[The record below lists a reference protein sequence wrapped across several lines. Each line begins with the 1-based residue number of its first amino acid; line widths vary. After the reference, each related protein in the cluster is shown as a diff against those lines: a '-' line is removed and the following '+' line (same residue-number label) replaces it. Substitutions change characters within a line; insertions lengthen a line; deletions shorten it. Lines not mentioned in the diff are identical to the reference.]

1 MVRGITKLLCD
12 KGDLGGDVMSRFDEI
27 IDRNTPEDL
36 KHAKIEGID
45 DLLPMWVADMDFKCP
60 DEVIK
65 ALVEQAERGVFG
77 YSEADESYYKAL
89 TGWYKRRY
97 RWEVESDTVITL
109 PGVVLGISYAI
120 RALTKENDSVLIFE
134 PLYGPIGR
142 AVKCSGRNLVISDLV
157 LKDRHYEIDFDDV
170 ENKIRENDVKML
182 IICNPHNPAG
192 RVWTRE
198 ELLKIGDICLKNN
211 MVIVSDEIHADFV
224 YSGHKHIPIA
234 SLSEDLK
241 KITVTCTSA
250 TKSFNIAGIQAA
262 NIVIANKA
270 MRDAVDRTAFSTG
283 AFGLNIMGLVA
294 TRAAYNYGDKW
305 MDELVTYLEG
315 NIELVKSR
323 LEGTKLKVTDIEGT
337 YLMWIDASEMGMD
350 DPSKFF
356 LENAHIKFSEG
367 TFFSKKAD
375 QFIRMNIACPRSV
388 VSEALDRMLKLPEI
402 R

>member
-1 MVRGITKLLCD
+1 MG
-12 KGDLGGDVMSRFDEI
+12 RFDEI
-27 IDRNTPEDL
+27 VIRNTPEDL

-45 DLLPMWVADMDFKCP
+45 DLIPMWVADMDFRSP
-60 DEVIK
+60 DEVVE
-65 ALVEQAERGVFG
+65 ALTEQAKRGVYG
-77 YSEADESYYKAL
+77 YSEADESYDQAL
-89 TGWYKRRY
+89 VSWYKRRHG
-97 RWEVESDTVITL
+97 WDVDPKTVIKL

-134 PLYGPIGR
+134 PLYGPISR

-157 LKDRHYEIDFDDV
+157 MKNRHYEIDFDDF
-170 ENKIRENDVKML
+170 ENKVRENNVKML
-182 IICNPHNPAG
+182 ILCNPHNPAG

-198 ELLKIGDICLKNN
+198 ELLKIGDICLKNH
-211 MVIVSDEIHADFV
+211 MLIVSDEIHADFV

-234 SLSEDLK
+234 SLSDDLK

-262 NIVIANKA
+262 NIVIADDS
-270 MRDAVDRTAFSTG
+270 MRRAVDKEAFSTG

-294 TRAAYNYGDKW
+294 TRAAYTYGDKW
-305 MDELVTYLEG
+305 MDELVAYLEG

-337 YLMWIDASEMGMD
+337 YLVWIDASELGIQ
-350 DPSKFF
+350 DPTGLF
-356 LENAHIKFSEG
+356 LEKAHIKFSEG

-375 QFIRMNIACPRSV
+375 RFIRMNIACPRSV
-388 VSEALDRMLKLPEI
+388 VNEALDRMLALPEI
-402 R
+402 H

>member
-1 MVRGITKLLCD
+1 MG
-12 KGDLGGDVMSRFDEI
+12 RFDVI
-27 IDRNTPEDL
+27 VNRNTPEDL

-45 DLLPMWVADMDFKCP
+45 DLIPMWVADMDFRSP
-60 DEVIK
+60 DEVVE
-65 ALVEQAERGVFG
+65 ALTEQAKRGVYG
-77 YSEADESYYKAL
+77 YSEADESYDQAL
-89 TGWYKRRY
+89 VSWYKRRHG
-97 RWEVESDTVITL
+97 WDVDPKTVIKL

-134 PLYGPIGR
+134 PLYGPISR

-157 LKDRHYEIDFDDV
+157 MKNRHYEIDFDDF
-170 ENKIRENDVKML
+170 ENKVRENNVKML
-182 IICNPHNPAG
+182 ILCNPHNPAG

-198 ELLKIGDICLKNN
+198 ELLKIGDICLKNH
-211 MVIVSDEIHADFV
+211 MLIVSDEIHADFV

-234 SLSEDLK
+234 SLSDDLK

-262 NIVIANKA
+262 NIVIADDSI
-270 MRDAVDRTAFSTG
+270 RRAVDKEAFSTG

-294 TRAAYNYGDKW
+294 TRAAYTYGDKW
-305 MDELVTYLEG
+305 MDELVDYLEG

-337 YLMWIDASEMGMD
+337 YLMWIDASEMCVE
-350 DPSKFF
+350 DPTRLF
-356 LENAHIKFSEG
+356 LEKAHIKFSEG

-375 QFIRMNIACPRSV
+375 RFIRMNIACPRSV
-388 VSEALDRMLKLPEI
+388 VNGALDRMLALPEI
-402 R
+402 H

>member
-1 MVRGITKLLCD
+1 
-12 KGDLGGDVMSRFDEI
+12 MSRFDEI
-27 IDRNTPEDL
+27 VDRNTPEDI

-45 DLLPMWVADMDFKCP
+45 DLIPMWVADMDFKSP

-65 ALVEQAERGVFG
+65 ALVEQAQRGVFG
-77 YSEADESYYKAL
+77 YPEADESYDKAV

-97 RWEVESDTVITL
+97 GWDVDPKTIIKL
-109 PGVVLGISYAI
+109 PGVVLGISDSI
-120 RALTKENDSVLIFE
+120 MALTKEGDSILIFE

-142 AVKCSGRNLVISDLV
+142 AVKGSGRNLVISDLV
-157 LKDRHYEIDFDDV
+157 LKGSRYEIDFEDFERQV
-170 ENKIRENDVKML
+170 RENDVKML
-182 IICNPHNPAG
+182 IFCNPHNPAG

-198 ELLKIGDICLKNN
+198 ELLRVGDICLKNH
-211 MVIVSDEIHADFV
+211 MIIVCDEIHADFV

-234 SLSEDLK
+234 SLSEELK

-262 NIVIANKA
+262 NIVIADDT
-270 MRDAVDRTAFSTG
+270 MRRAVDKYALTTG

-294 TRAAYNYGDKW
+294 TRAAYTYGDKW
-305 MDELVTYLEG
+305 MDGLCEYLKG
-315 NIELVKSR
+315 DLVKER
-323 LEGTKLKVTDIEGT
+323 LAGTKLKVTDIEGT
-337 YLMWIDASEMGMD
+337 YLMWIDASGLGLE

-356 LENAHIKFSEG
+356 LEKTHIKFSEG

-388 VSEALDRMLKLPEI
+388 VNEALDRMLKLPEI
-402 R
+402 Y